1 MKIKKEYEFI
11 RNDLDE
17 YLSKKILNHEYPSII
32 IDPIKYIFI
41 NKGKKIRSILL
52 IESCKLFGIEYKK
65 IRDIA
70 LALECIHTYSL
81 IHDDLPSMDDDDF
94 RRGQMTLHKKYN
106 EATAILVGDALVS
119 LSFELLSSDNLDLS
133 SEVKIA
139 LINNLAKS
147 SGGKGMVGGQMLDL
161 HLNNKGASISDINN
175 MQYMKT
181 GELFHF
187 ACTSGAIIGNGTYKD
202 MDILSEFAKCFG
214 AIFQI
219 SDDLIDIK
227 STLEIAGKSVGKD
240 MQKGKTTVIDLLG
253 EDESKKEIS
262 RYMNRASVILKHF
275 GEKGNDLYTLCE
287 QLIDRKS

>member
-11 RNDLDE
+11 RNEQDDYFSE
-17 YLSKKILNHEYPSII
+17 RILTSEFPRALV
-32 IDPIKYIFI
+32 DPIKYIFI

-52 IESCKLFGIEYKK
+52 VESCKLFDIEYKK
-65 IRDIA
+65 IRDVA

-94 RRGQMTLHKKYN
+94 RRGEMTIHKKYD
-106 EATAILVGDALVS
+106 EATAILVGDALIS
-119 LSFELLSSDNLDLS
+119 LSFELLSSDNLALPLG
-133 SEVKIA
+133 VKII

-161 HLNNKGASISDINN
+161 YLNKEFASIDDISG

-187 ACTSGAIIGNGTYKD
+187 ACTSGVIIGNGTKQD
-202 MDILSEFAKCFG
+202 MKNLSEFAKCFG

-219 SDDLIDIK
+219 SDDLIDVK
-227 STLEIAGKSVGKD
+227 STLEIAGKAVGKD
-240 MQKGKTTVIDLLG
+240 IKKGKLTMIDLLG
-253 EDESKKEIS
+253 EDKTRKEIS
-262 RYMNRASVILKHF
+262 KYMNKASSILQVY
-275 GEKGNDLYTLCE
+275 GEKGNNLHALCM